1 MRKKWNFIF
10 KTLIVTGILLVFLS
24 ICLAIYN
31 QDISSMFS
39 TISTIISII
48 LGAGSFVY
56 TYVSGEETLNHLDE
70 IKSQNDRLVSKINYE
85 LSKENYD
92 NNNIENVDRL
102 LNEKLKIKTKFF
114 SFLNNYMVDLKNL

>member
-92 NNNIENVDRL
+92 NNNIENIDRL
-102 LNEKLKIKTKFF
+102 LNEKIKK
-114 SFLNNYMVDLKNL
+114 

>member
-1 MRKKWNFIF
+1 MRKKWNYIF
-10 KTLIVTGILLVFLS
+10 KTLIIIGILLVFLS
-24 ICLAIYN
+24 IILAFYN
-31 QDISSMFS
+31 HDISSMVS

-70 IKSQNDRLVSKINYE
+70 IKSQNDRLVSKINQE

-92 NNNIENVDRL
+92 KNNIENIEQL
-102 LNEKLKIKTKFF
+102 LNEETK
-114 SFLNNYMVDLKNL
+114 NN